1 MMMSIEGETTRIAK
15 WRMQREVKAEKI
27 KLLWADI
34 ERTQEQY
41 SDLGASD
48 SETDRALQGM
58 VFGMSCEI
66 PVSIPKS
73 PKQYLMFANKRSE
86 NDEQEQLNQCAKEFN
101 RLLKEIKKEWKWFD
115 RQPIPDTLTEF
126 LKEKCWRFEM

>member
-1 MMMSIEGETTRIAK
+1 MMSIEVETNRIAQ
-15 WRMQREVKAEKI
+15 WQMQREVKAEKI
-27 KLLWADI
+27 KLLWGEI

-41 SDLGASD
+41 ADLGARD

-73 PKQYLMFANKRSE
+73 PKQYLLVGNKRS
-86 NDEQEQLNQCAKEFN
+86 DKYEQEQLNQCAKEFN
-101 RLLKEIKKEWKWFD
+101 RLLKEMKKEWKWFD
-115 RQPIPDTLTEF
+115 CQPLPETLTEF
-126 LKEKCWRFEM
+126 LKEKCWRFQM

>member
-1 MMMSIEGETTRIAK
+1 MMSIEVETTRIAQ
-15 WRMQREVKAEKI
+15 WRMHREVKAEKI
-27 KLLWADI
+27 KLLWAEI

-41 SDLGASD
+41 SELGARD

-73 PKQYLMFANKRSE
+73 PKQYLMFANKRS
-86 NDEQEQLNQCAKEFN
+86 DKYEQEQLNQCAKEFN
-101 RLLKEIKKEWKWFD
+101 RLLRDMKKEWKWFD
-115 RQPIPDTLTEF
+115 RQPVPETLSEF
-126 LKEKCWRFEM
+126 LKEKCWRFHL

>member
-1 MMMSIEGETTRIAK
+1 MMMSIEVETTRIAK

-27 KLLWADI
+27 KLLWAEI

-41 SDLGASD
+41 SELGARD

-73 PKQYLMFANKRSE
+73 PKQYLLVVNKRSD
-86 NDEQEQLNQCAKEFN
+86 NDEQEQLNQCAKEFS
-101 RLLKEIKKEWKWFD
+101 RLLREIKKVWRWFD
-115 RQPIPDTLTEF
+115 HQQVPETLTEF
-126 LKEKCWRFEM
+126 LKEKCWRFHM

>member
-1 MMMSIEGETTRIAK
+1 MMSIEVETTRIAK

-27 KLLWADI
+27 KLLWAEI

-41 SDLGASD
+41 SELGARD

-73 PKQYLMFANKRSE
+73 PKQYLLVVNKRSD
-86 NDEQEQLNQCAKEFN
+86 NDEQEQLNQCAKEFS
-101 RLLKEIKKEWKWFD
+101 RLLREIKKVWRWFD
-115 RQPIPDTLTEF
+115 HQQVPETLTEF
-126 LKEKCWRFEM
+126 LKEKCWRFHM